1 MLRVEDGGV
10 FGAEAEELGV
20 ELVIAVEAG
29 RCGDVVA
36 VGDEVGAFAGGLQGL
51 LVQPLDALG
60 AGGEIFPI
68 IGKS

>member
-20 ELVIAVEAG
+20 ELVVAVEAG
-29 RCGDVVA
+29 GCGDVVA
-36 VGDEVGAFAGGLQGL
+36 VGDEVGAFAGGLQRL

-60 AGGEIFPI
+60 AGGMAVPL
-68 IGKS
+68 GAWL